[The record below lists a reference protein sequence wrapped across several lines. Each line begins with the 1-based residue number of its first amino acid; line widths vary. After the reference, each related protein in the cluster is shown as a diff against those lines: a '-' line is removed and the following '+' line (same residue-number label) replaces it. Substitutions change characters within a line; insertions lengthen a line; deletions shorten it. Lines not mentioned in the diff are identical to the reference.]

1 MLRSVLAPGPHVSD
15 ITQVLTSDELAALR
29 AGYDPARMVA
39 DVRTSLEVL
48 WPPATGLV
56 ESVLAGFYVP
66 LPETGAYRIEGGARE
81 RVVLAVLACGHGQPF
96 DVAVHCYWGLMEG
109 LDVGTVADTLL
120 LTALY
125 GGVARYTDG
134 TKILGA
140 TLGLLKQLVAAGR
153 TDCHTVVGA
162 IGKAFPVSVP
172 LLVG

>member
-1 MLRSVLAPGPHVSD
+1 MSD
-15 ITQVLTSDELAALR
+15 ITQVLTPEELAQLR

-39 DVRTSLEVL
+39 DVRASLEVL

-134 TKILGA
+134 TKILGG
-140 TLGLLKQLVAAGR
+140 TLGLLKQLVAAGK
-153 TDCHTVVGA
+153 TDCHVVVGA

-172 LLVG
+172 LFIA